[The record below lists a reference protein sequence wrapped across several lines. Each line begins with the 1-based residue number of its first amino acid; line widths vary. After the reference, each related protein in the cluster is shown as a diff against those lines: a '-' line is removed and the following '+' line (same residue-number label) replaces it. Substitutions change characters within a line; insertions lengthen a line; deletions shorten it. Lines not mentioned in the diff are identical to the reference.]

1 MLNINKVRILK
12 AQVGLQFPNFQYP
25 YPNFQ
30 IPTLN
35 GNLLVPNAQKSW
47 EEGLTQQLFQN
58 PFLQPQP
65 VAVPFKDS
73 ISGLLRNT
81 YTSLP
86 EEEGSLSGNTWLTK
100 LKKNIFSNSE
110 LLGTGLNMINQNLLQ
125 NVTNSSVYDN
135 LQTGANAVAHILGK
149 SNPVLGLGIK
159 AGVTAMNGINKA
171 FSKKVDT
178 FSTDQKVKNNLGG
191 GYQSTYNFID
201 EAASHSGESIGLSNR
216 RDLNRFNQNIAK
228 ANDFQE
234 SLSEIN
240 KKALDAKN
248 NYSNLAAINYNQK
261 LNGGFKYAA
270 IAKYGGRIKN
280 LKNIDYTPNQEIEP
294 IIDFTNYEPNQ
305 DFEPTISLFQQ
316 GGKTKQPQSEITFQS
331 WLATVPKSRLSNN
344 YDLKKAFEV
353 LPFEELEA
361 WKNASDQD
369 LKNNKYHLRSIY
381 RLPNGEYEFLKL
393 GTEQD
398 NPEVHFETDTY
409 YSGENGL
416 KESHDLVFE
425 KDRYFYRKKP
435 KQFEH
440 GGELPKKESELEK
453 TNQKNIIPEGAL
465 HAHKHHMENSDNIT
479 KKGIPVVDNDGEQQ
493 AEIEREEIIFTLEV
507 TKKLEE
513 LYKEY
518 YESEQ
523 AKKDELAIEAGK
535 ILVYEILHNTEDK
548 ADLIKKCE
556 KGGTL

>member
-12 AQVGLQFPNFQYP
+12 AQAGLQFPNFQ

-35 GNLLVPNAQKSW
+35 GNLPIPNAQKSW

-65 VAVPFKDS
+65 FAVPYKDS
-73 ISGLLRNT
+73 SNGLLRST
-81 YTSLP
+81 YTSPP
-86 EEEGSLSGNTWLTK
+86 EEEDPFPKNTWFTK
-100 LKKNIFSNSE
+100 LKKNILSNSE
-110 LLGTGLNMINQNLLQ
+110 LLGTGLSMINQNLLQ

-135 LQTGANAVAHILGK
+135 LQTGANAIAHILGK
-149 SNPVLGLGIK
+149 GNPALGMGIQ

-178 FSTDQKVKNNLGG
+178 FSIDQGVRNNLGG
-191 GYQSTYNFID
+191 GYQGTYNFMD
-201 EAASHSGESIGLSNR
+201 EAASHSGESIGLFNR
-216 RDLNRFNQNIAK
+216 GDLHRFNRNAAK
-228 ANDFQE
+228 ATNFQK

-240 KKALDAKN
+240 KKASDAKN

-261 LNGGFKYAA
+261 LNGGLDFRYAT

-294 IIDFTNYEPNQ
+294 IIDITNYKPNQ
-305 DFEPTISLFQQ
+305 DFEPTISLFQE
-316 GGKTKQPQSEITFQS
+316 GGKTKSQSEITFQS
-331 WLATVPKSRLSNN
+331 WFNSIPPEYRAPQ
-344 YDLKKAFEV
+344 YDYQMAFNI
-353 LPFEELEA
+353 LDKEL
-361 WKNASDQD
+361 
-369 LKNNKYHLRSIY
+369 LKNHAKDPNQFHLPSVSGIEDKDGRI
-381 RLPNGEYEFLKL
+381 PFLKL
-393 GTEQD
+393 GRRDENKEVDMEFTE
-398 NPEVHFETDTY
+398 FY
-409 YSGENGL
+409 
-416 KESHDLVFE
+416 ESDKGKNFRNKYDVIYD
-425 KDRYFYRKKP
+425 KDRYYYV
-435 KQFEH
+435 
-440 GGELPKKESELEK
+440 PKKFEEGGNLSKKDSKSEFKE
-453 TNQKNIIPEGAL
+453 TSQKNIIPEGAL

-518 YESEQ
+518 YESETKQ
-523 AKKDELAIEAGK
+523 TKKDELAIEAGK

-548 ADLIKKCE
+548 ADLIKKCK